1 MSYQV
6 LARKWRPKK
15 FQDVIGQDHVVRS
28 LQNAILKNQVGHA
41 YMFVGTRGVG
51 KTTLAR
57 LFAKALRCENL
68 QPDGNACLKCAA
80 CKDFEVDSSM
90 NVIEVDGA
98 SNNSVDN
105 IRDLVSNVHYLPTS
119 GKYKVYIID
128 EVHMLSTSAFNALL
142 KTLEE
147 PPAHVVF
154 IFATTEAHKLLG
166 TVLSRCQRF
175 DLKNATIDKIT
186 ENLKK
191 IFQVEGIKFSD
202 EKLINELAILA
213 NGSFRDSLSLMDQ
226 LLTYADNN
234 YVDENVFTAS
244 LGIAGP
250 SAVAKLKDA
259 IVNGDESSTKQIYQ
273 KMIEDNISLKNL
285 VASLLNLFYKE
296 IKENQTL
303 SKAELIFIYESLA
316 RETSWIFS
324 SLSPDKTVEILLIK
338 LALRNTFFH
347 QVKKTEPRKQVEQNE
362 QVEQVVQKEQV
373 DKIESREELIR
384 EITPVDKTWDS
395 FLSFLHSKSPAS
407 ASNLEQGNLTKPI
420 MKTESQVNIE
430 LGFSYS
436 AQVFYDY
443 LREPEVFKKLV
454 LNVSEFFQIPTDK
467 VFIDL
472 IEVKNS
478 EEFVSKAEIREIEHK
493 NEKAEKMN
501 ELKNNPLLK
510 EAERIFNSR
519 VDKVILD
526 KK

>member
-68 QPDGNACLKCAA
+68 GPDGNACLKCDA

-128 EVHMLSTSAFNALL
+128 EVHMLTTSAFNALL

-175 DLKNATIDKIT
+175 DLKNATIEKIVT
-186 ENLKK
+186 NLKK
-191 IFQVEGIKFSD
+191 IFAVEGIKFSD
-202 EKLINELAILA
+202 EKLIDELAVLA
-213 NGSFRDSLSLMDQ
+213 NGSFRDSLSLLDQ
-226 LLTYADNN
+226 LLTYAENN
-234 YVDENVFTAS
+234 FVDEATFTAS

-250 SAVAKLKDA
+250 SSVKKLKEA
-259 IVNGDESSTKQIYQ
+259 IYIGDEVLTRQIYQ
-273 KMIEDNISLKNL
+273 KLLEENVSLKNL
-285 VASLLNLFYKE
+285 ISSLLNAFYLE
-296 IKENQTL
+296 IKSGTEL
-303 SKAELIFIYESLA
+303 SKAEMIFVYESLA
-316 RETSWIFS
+316 RETNWIFS
-324 SLSPDKTVEILLIK
+324 SLSPEKTVEVLLVKI
-338 LALRNTFFH
+338 ALRNTFFSSI
-347 QVKKTEPRKQVEQNE
+347 QSEKKTPIQPEVINPVEIKSMEVTNTTNHD
-362 QVEQVVQKEQV
+362 
-373 DKIESREELIR
+373 DKS
-384 EITPVDKTWDS
+384 WDS

-420 MKTESQVNIE
+420 MKTDSQINIE

-443 LREPEVFKKLV
+443 LKEPEVFKKLV
-454 LNVSEFFQIPTDK
+454 MNVSEYFQVTPDK
-467 VFIDL
+467 VYIEL
-472 IEVKNS
+472 IEVKNA
-478 EEFVSKAEIREIEHK
+478 EDFVSKAEIREQEHK
-493 NEKAEKMN
+493 TEKQEKMD

-510 EAERIFNSR
+510 EAERIFNSK
-519 VDKVILD
+519 VDKVILE